1 MFWRHQLKRLWT
13 VRQIGTF
20 CSLHAAYFSFFEALS
35 LAATFCYKCMKCIW
49 KKRNDPKESEEE
61 PAIVTEL
68 RDEIEVGEK
77 K

>member
-1 MFWRHQLKRLWT
+1 
-13 VRQIGTF
+13 
-20 CSLHAAYFSFFEALS
+20 
-35 LAATFCYKCMKCIW
+35 MKCIW